1 MTDLRRLP
9 CLLAPLLVAL
19 ASGCAPMGTKPGRV
33 DVSSDPAGA
42 DVYVMGSKVGVTPL
56 ALDQDAIFPLTY
68 PAEKQALYGM
78 VELRKAG
85 CLPARQNVST
95 RAVSRGLHVKLDC
108 GEAARAETPAPRQ
121 TQPAAP
127 AASANEQAPATP
139 VVKQTPAIE
148 QRLKQVQE
156 LRDKGL
162 ITEQEAQEIR
172 RRILEEL

>member
-1 MTDLRRLP
+1 MTDLRRLS

-19 ASGCAPMGTKPGRV
+19 ASGCAPMGTKPGRI

-68 PAEKQALYGM
+68 PGEKQAMYGV

-108 GEAARAETPAPRQ
+108 GQAPETPAPHQ
-121 TQPAAP
+121 AQPTAP

-139 VVKQTPAIE
+139 EVKQAPGIE

-156 LRDKGL
+156 LLDKGL

-172 RRILEEL
+172 QRILGEL